1 MSDFGT
7 IITATKLVSSENEL
21 KITEADEEQLSEVLA
36 KLIREF
42 QTLTAEGEFM
52 NSQFEIIDKNVA
64 VAPLS
69 DHYFN
74 DDDWEDQYESVS
86 NNEGDYAEL
95 LVDELSRSFPTYKF
109 ETKLEKW

>member
-7 IITATKLVSSENEL
+7 IITATKIVSSENEQ
-21 KITEADEEQLSEVLA
+21 KITDMDEEYLSEVLA

-52 NSQFEIIDKNVA
+52 NSQFEITDKNVA

-69 DHYFN
+69 NHYFN
-74 DDDWEDQYESVS
+74 DEDWEDQYEFVS

-95 LVDELSRSFPTYKF
+95 LVQKLSSIFPNFKF
-109 ETKLEKW
+109 ETSLEKW

>member
-7 IITATKLVSSENEL
+7 IITATKLVSIGFEQE
-21 KITEADEEQLSEVLA
+21 ITETEEENLSEVLA

-42 QTLTAEGEFM
+42 QTLTAEGELM
-52 NSQFEIIDKNVA
+52 NAQFEITDKNVA
-64 VAPLS
+64 IAPLS

-74 DDDWEDQYESVS
+74 DEEWEDQYDFVS
-86 NNEGDYAEL
+86 DNEGDYAEL
-95 LVDELSRSFPTYKF
+95 LVQELIRTFPEFKF

>member
-7 IITATKLVSSENEL
+7 IIIATKINSTGSEQE
-21 KITEADEEQLSEVLA
+21 ITETDEEHLSEVLA

-42 QTLTAEGEFM
+42 QTLTAEGELM
-52 NSQFEIIDKNVA
+52 NSQFEITEKNVA
-64 VAPLS
+64 IAPLS

-74 DDDWEDQYESVS
+74 DEEWEDQYDFVS
-86 NNEGDYAEL
+86 DNEGDYAEL
-95 LVDELSRSFPTYKF
+95 LVQELIRIFPEYKF